1 MRCRAVAVLLLVG
14 GTGAANAQSVRGVV
28 LDAATHKPIPGATV
42 QVTTAGEP
50 RRTATDSVGNFF
62 VSLPDA
68 GLYTVAAL
76 RIGYLRHEGDTVRVG
91 YAETVTLRIELDQFA
106 VPLHPVIVT
115 ERRSRLPA
123 GFEQRRAAGFGRFLD
138 HTDIE
143 KRHPSR
149 TSDLFRGMPG
159 VHLVPLARG
168 VGLRLLLRK
177 PSGLC
182 QPAIYIDGLPLG
194 DNMQPLD
201 LTMDSNLVEAVEVY
215 QSVSTAPVQYRTGN
229 CGVVLFWTRQVPQE
243 TQSKPK
249 RWKTALGVTAA
260 LSLLLVLG
268 LRR

>member
-1 MRCRAVAVLLLVG
+1 MAALLIVG
-14 GTGAANAQSVRGVV
+14 GTGAANGQAIRGVV
-28 LDAATHKPIPGATV
+28 LDVATHKPIPGATV
-42 QVTTAGEP
+42 QAASAGEP
-50 RRTATDSVGNFF
+50 RRAATDSAGNFF
-62 VSLPDA
+62 ISLPDA
-68 GLYTVAAL
+68 GLYTVTAL
-76 RIGYLRHEGDTVRVG
+76 RIGYLRHEGDTVTVG
-91 YAETVTLRIELDQFA
+91 YAETVSLRIELDQFA
-106 VPLHPVIVT
+106 VPLRPVIVT

-159 VHLVPLARG
+159 VHLAPLPRG

-182 QPAIYIDGLPLG
+182 QPYVYIDGLPLG
-194 DNMQPLD
+194 DNSQPID
-201 LTMDSNLVEAVEVY
+201 LTMDSNLIEAVEVY
-215 QSVSTAPVQYRTGN
+215 PSVSTAPVQYRTGN
-229 CGVVLFWTRQVPQE
+229 CGIVLFWTRQVPQE

-249 RWKTALGVTAA
+249 RWKAALGVTAA
-260 LSLLLVLG
+260 LSFLLVLG